1 MDCLA
6 SVVIFNVICNY
17 APLALKEFMCKII
30 FFLYLLDDKELLDGW
45 DDEIYPDIDDDE
57 EAEFNIDNVNEKVNN
72 LQ

>member
-1 MDCLA
+1 
-6 SVVIFNVICNY
+6 
-17 APLALKEFMCKII
+17 MCKII